1 MTILL
6 KVRVFICVTFF
17 LFISFTS
24 IAQVKS
30 SEVADLIEVIRKTE
44 KQFESDLNKV
54 GVDFAFAKYA
64 APNAVIKRTNETL
77 IFGPAAIKQFYSDD
91 IYKTAK
97 AVWEPDYIDVSTD
110 GTMAY
115 TYGKYKWTMFD
126 KAGKAQEYTG
136 VFHTVWKKQPDGTWK
151 YVWD

>member
-1 MTILL
+1 MTKLFKIKPLL
-6 KVRVFICVTFF
+6 YVACF

-24 IAQVKS
+24 IAQESTKS
-30 SEVADLIEVIRKTE
+30 SDLIEEIKKIE
-44 KQFESDLNKV
+44 KQFEDDLNNKGV
-54 GVDFAFAKYA
+54 GFAFEKYA
-64 APNAVIKRTNETL
+64 APNAVIKRQNDTL
-77 IFGPAAIKQFYSDD
+77 VFGPKAIKQYYSAE

-97 AVWEPDYIDVSTD
+97 AYWSPDYIDVSQD

-115 TYGKYKWTMFD
+115 TFGKYRWNMSD
-126 KAGKAQEYTG
+126 KSGKAQEYSG